1 MIPKKI
7 HFCWFGESEY
17 PPLVKK
23 CMETWVEY
31 LPDWEFVLWDESNS
45 PIHHSF
51 VKKALL
57 EKKYAFAAD
66 YVRFYALYNFGGVYL
81 DTDMELVKCL
91 EPLLNNYFFS
101 GSENI
106 DNKCISAGIIG
117 SIEKHEYIKSVLAYY
132 DNLNFYKTSPSI
144 LTDVYNQKKYDNV
157 KIYEYQ
163 YFYPYNP
170 YDHEQDVKQLFY
182 RDVKDCT
189 YAIHHWNYSWK
200 PSFFDRVLTFIK
212 RVIP

>member
-7 HFCWFGESEY
+7 HFCWFGGNEY

-23 CMETWVEY
+23 CMETWAKY
-31 LPDWEFVLWDESNS
+31 LPDWEFILWDESNS
-45 PIHHSF
+45 PIDHPF

-81 DTDMELVKCL
+81 DTDMELIKSL
-91 EPLLNNYFFS
+91 DPLLSNYFFS

-106 DNKCISAGIIG
+106 DNICIGTGIIG
-117 SIEKHEYIKSVLAYY
+117 SIEKHEYLKSILSYY
-132 DNLNFYKTSPSI
+132 NSLNLYETSPNI
-144 LTDVYNQKKYDNV
+144 LTTVYNKNKFKNV
-157 KIYEYQ
+157 KIYDYY

-170 YDHEQDVKQLFY
+170 YDSEQSVKQLFY
-182 RDVKDCT
+182 SDIDEFT
-189 YAIHHWNYSWK
+189 FAIHHWSFSWK
-200 PSFFDRVLTFIK
+200 PSIFERFIK
-212 RVIP
+212 YVKRFF